1 MSESIFTLIG
11 RQTRDIVSG
20 KLDVAGGAMSGSL
33 TLLNSPTDA
42 QHAVTKGYVDN
53 VESSAVKLVDLG
65 ELEQFYGQLLASVG
79 TASIPKTEYD
89 QQATNGV
96 VSIHGLTSP
105 FSSVTITTTYS
116 TPDEMTY
123 ELTEV
128 SNDGVNTIVSLQT
141 TSLSES
147 ALIHLIESGNITL
160 GSDII
165 TFL

>member
-11 RQTRDIVSG
+11 RQTRAIVDG
-20 KLDVAGGAMSGSL
+20 KLDVAGGSISGSL
-33 TLLNSPTDA
+33 TLLNTPTDSL
-42 QHAVTKGYVDN
+42 HAVTKGYVDN
-53 VESSAVKLVDLG
+53 VEASAVKLLDLG

-79 TASIPKTEYD
+79 TVLIPKAEYD
-89 QQATNGV
+89 QQSTNGV
-96 VSIHGLTSP
+96 VIIHGVSSP
-105 FSSVTITTTYS
+105 FSSVAITTTYS
-116 TPDEMTY
+116 TPTEITY

-128 SNDGVNTIVSLQT
+128 SNDGVNTLVSLQT
-141 TSLSES
+141 TSLTES

>member
-11 RQTRDIVSG
+11 RQTRDIISG

-33 TLLNSPTDA
+33 TLLNAPTDT

-96 VSIHGLTSP
+96 ATINGTSSP
-105 FSSVTITTTYS
+105 FSSVVITTTYS
-116 TPDEMTY
+116 VPAEMTY

>member
-11 RQTRDIVSG
+11 RQTRDIVNG
-20 KLDVAGGAMSGSL
+20 KLDISGGSMSGSL
-33 TLLNSPTDA
+33 TLLNTPTDP
-42 QHAVTKGYVDN
+42 QHAITKGYVDN
-53 VESSAVKLVDLG
+53 IESSAVKLVDLG
-65 ELEQFYGQLLASVG
+65 ELEEFYGQLLASVG

-96 VSIHGLTSP
+96 VTINGTSSP
-105 FSSVTITTTYS
+105 FSSIAITTTYS
-116 TPDEMTY
+116 VPSEITY
-123 ELTEV
+123 EITEV

-141 TSLSES
+141 TRLTES